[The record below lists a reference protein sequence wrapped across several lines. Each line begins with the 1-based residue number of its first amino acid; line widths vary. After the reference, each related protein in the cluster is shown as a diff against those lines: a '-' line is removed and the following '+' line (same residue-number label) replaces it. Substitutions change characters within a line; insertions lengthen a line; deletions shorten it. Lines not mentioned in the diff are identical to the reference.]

1 MSKELLVQF
10 MGFESKNKVREY
22 IFQVRE
28 ASTDQAGPREFT
40 ITIDQDAFNAHLV
53 RFQDAPDICSTRLR
67 RELLAYGNHLAESH
81 FHITR
86 AELDEYRS
94 RHATPRRSMFHR
106 APSEEY

>member
-10 MGFESKNKVREY
+10 VGFESKDKVREY
-22 IFQVRE
+22 TFQVRE
-28 ASTDQAGPREFT
+28 PDQAGPREFT
-40 ITIDQDAFNAHLV
+40 ITIDQDAFNSRLV

-67 RELLAYGNHLAESH
+67 RELLAFGSSAAESH

-94 RHATPRRSMFHR
+94 SHASPRRNMFHR
-106 APSEEY
+106 TPSEEY